1 VTSPKGTKD
10 SAASVAAVILPK
22 LRELRRL
29 ADTVRWGLLDVII
42 WANEIEDDILKSNQ
56 AAAHTAL
63 DDLNLLP
70 NEPANHEDYEPGTP
84 YGFQPHDERDW

>member
-1 VTSPKGTKD
+1 MTSADRTRD

-29 ADTVRWGLLDVII
+29 ADAARWSLLDVVI

-56 AAAHTAL
+56 TAAHTAL
-63 DDLNLLP
+63 DDLNP
-70 NEPANHEDYEPGTP
+70 AEPANHEDYEPGTP
-84 YGFQPHDERDW
+84 SGYQPHDERDW